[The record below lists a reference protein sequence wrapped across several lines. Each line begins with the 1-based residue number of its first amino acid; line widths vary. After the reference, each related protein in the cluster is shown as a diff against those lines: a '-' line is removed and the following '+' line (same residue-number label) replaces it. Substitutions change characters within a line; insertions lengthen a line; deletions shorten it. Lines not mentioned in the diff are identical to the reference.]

1 MEKHEIVRTA
11 SKKQL
16 FMNNFL
22 GGIAWGLGATI
33 GVSLI
38 VGILSYVLK
47 HVNLVPIIGNL
58 ATQVTTIVLKNLQST
73 PYLLK

>member
-1 MEKHEIVRTA
+1 MQKHEEAHAA
-11 SKKQL
+11 SKARI
-16 FMNNFL
+16 FFNNFL

-38 VGILSYVLK
+38 VGIFTFFTKS
-47 HVNLVPIIGNL
+47 VNLVPFLGNV